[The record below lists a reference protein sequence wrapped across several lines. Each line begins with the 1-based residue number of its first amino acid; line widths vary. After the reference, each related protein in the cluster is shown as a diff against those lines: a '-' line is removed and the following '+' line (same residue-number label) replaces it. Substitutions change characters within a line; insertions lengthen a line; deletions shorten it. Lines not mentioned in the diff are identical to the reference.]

1 MWLIRATDEGDQKVS
16 VSALSSPQAARGEI
30 SFTCPP
36 QDRCQ
41 RPWRRKRSPA
51 PVANPQSAT
60 VELRHGDQV
69 REGATDDLGRF
80 SFSDVPVGPI
90 QLSVESPSGGKVVT
104 EWMVA

>member
-1 MWLIRATDEGDQKVS
+1 MRS
-16 VSALSSPQAARGEI
+16 
-30 SFTCPP
+30 
-36 QDRCQ
+36 
-41 RPWRRKRSPA
+41 RSPA
-51 PVANPQSAT
+51 HRRIAASARGAANEVPLQCANPQSAT